1 MSTQI
6 HSSHP
11 SPPHTSTP
19 TPYTGNDVVIDV
31 ATIRPFTVEEG
42 HFLLL
47 PITIGDR
54 CSVGL
59 KSQIAAGAVLSPGT
73 NLGPLSSS
81 HEQDDAEPHYRHYC
95 RPSFKPPPA
104 YMILLLGCPVLLC
117 VLAVGL
123 IPWYYALLFMVT
135 TYCPLEHV
143 LYSHHRKLFVIFCT
157 T

>member
-6 HSSHP
+6 HSSLP
-11 SPPHTSTP
+11 SPPHTP
-19 TPYTGNDVVIDV
+19 TPSTGNDVVIDV

-123 IPWYYALLFMVT
+123 IPWYYALLFMVS

-143 LYSHHRKLFVIFCT
+143 LYSHYRKLFVFFCT
-157 T
+157 A